1 LYFGIIFDDHA
12 NNTQFDTMRGIFTYT
27 ILLLAVLSSCSGLK
41 VVEDH
46 DETVNFNRY
55 GTYNFTPAADSIPIN
70 QMSKR
75 RLFNAISAEMNEND
89 IHWAANPDLYV
100 HVHMI
105 MKGQTKTNIA
115 YGQGATY
122 QLGKG
127 FSTTYMDYSEF
138 SEGSL
143 FFDIIDAKR
152 NQLVWTSR
160 VSGSIKS
167 ADILSENDI
176 NKIVRKA
183 FRNFPPR

>member
-1 LYFGIIFDDHA
+1 MIV
-12 NNTQFDTMRGIFTYT
+12 
-27 ILLLAVLSSCSGLK
+27 LLAALDSCSGLK

-46 DETVNFNRY
+46 DKTINFNRY
-55 GTYNFTPAADSIPIN
+55 ETYNFTPAADSIPLN

-75 RLFNAISAEMNEND
+75 RLFNAISAEMNGSN
-89 IHWAANPDLYV
+89 IHWAAEPDLYV
-100 HVHMI
+100 HVHML
-105 MKGQTKTNIA
+105 MKGNTKTNIT

-122 QLGKG
+122 QLGSG
-127 FSTTYMDYSEF
+127 FSTTCMDYSEF

-167 ADILSENDI
+167 DDILSEKDI
-176 NKIVRKA
+176 NRIVKKA